1 MVLSRVKY
9 ELGLLGR
16 HVKILRLLG
25 EKGPLGIVK
34 LSKLTGVP
42 SHQVRYSLRVLQ
54 QSGFLE
60 PTTKG
65 AMINS
70 KAKRFIAELENEKR
84 KLAQT
89 IAAI

>member
-1 MVLSRVKY
+1 MVLSRVIY
-9 ELGLLGR
+9 ELGLLER

-25 EKGPLGIVK
+25 VQGPLGIVK

-42 SHQVRYSLRVLQ
+42 AHQVRYSLRVLQ

-65 AMINS
+65 ALINAR
-70 KAKRFIAELENEKR
+70 AKKFLADLGVEKK
-84 KLAQT
+84 KLAKE
-89 IAAI
+89 IGSI